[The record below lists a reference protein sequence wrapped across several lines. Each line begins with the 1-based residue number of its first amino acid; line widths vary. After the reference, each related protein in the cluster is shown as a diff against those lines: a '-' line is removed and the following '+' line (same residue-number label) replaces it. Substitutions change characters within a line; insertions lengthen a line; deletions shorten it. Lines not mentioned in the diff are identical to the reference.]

1 MRRWKRWAG
10 SRRGVCSIAV
20 AVTALVYAVSQGKVQ
35 LVQVPLAGLVV
46 LGVAAAVV
54 FVLAAMWEDKLHP
67 ATPRFARAQ
76 PPTST
81 RQFREDANAR
91 VFTNH
96 TGFLFGQR
104 GFFVGTGC
112 PPVLLPLAFLAQA
125 RAAQQAAPVL
135 VASTPTR
142 RFWWYRDGFC
152 WENQDLEPRD
162 VMALWHAKDRRHSR
176 QMQTAR
182 VLLDVEQG
190 RVAPAPRQRQPIP
203 REVQR
208 EVRGVPVGL
217 PDPVRPRHP
226 VLPWRRGQ
234 RGEPAAAVRGLQPAQ
249 GRLVLTVPN
258 GLQPPTASGQYEK
271 QSPFTR

>member
-10 SRRGVCSIAV
+10 SRRGVCSIAL

-35 LVQVPLAGLVV
+35 LLQVPLAAPVV

-67 ATPRFARAQ
+67 ATPRFVRAQ

-96 TGFLFGQR
+96 TGFLFAQR

-142 RFWWYRDGFC
+142 RFWYG
-152 WENQDLEPRD
+152 
-162 VMALWHAKDRRHSR
+162 DRRGDAD
-176 QMQTAR
+176 T
-182 VLLDVEQG
+182 DGETEG
-190 RVAPAPRQRQPIP
+190 PA
-203 REVQR
+203 
-208 EVRGVPVGL
+208 
-217 PDPVRPRHP
+217 
-226 VLPWRRGQ
+226 
-234 RGEPAAAVRGLQPAQ
+234 PAAASSGSSGGGGGESAPPIPVTTTAPTSAPAATR
-249 GRLVLTVPN
+249 RLLIRAQSRCPRASAIVATTMPTSPTKIRKLSM
-258 GLQPPTASGQYEK
+258 PTAL
-271 QSPFTR
+271 SPEDHVGVTVRARAVGWGAL